1 MPDNIKQLAEFD
13 LGDAG
18 FEVAPPLKA
27 RPGTLGAGSRNLIGF
42 GLKNRRATKGLAA
55 VGGKSGSRL
64 MFNAGGKLG
73 GLGDVST
80 SAAQGSV
87 DVYLRNTIWFMGFGQ
102 LYYDGASIPGA
113 VASTVQK
120 ILVRYNGSYT
130 HANSGPYD
138 AGLPQPS
145 APDVAARTEVSNGFR
160 GRNAGL
166 RSYMIASVR
175 SWTGDRSRAS
185 YVSETVEGENCTDR
199 LVFPQAPVGGTGWV
213 VFASKQGF
221 GGVGVHYRLRAPNRL
236 ENREFLETD
245 IERTVRDVAT
255 NSTDTITSATAAFT
269 SADIG
274 KHVLLD
280 NGSTTFETTI
290 RNVSSATTAILA
302 DAVPFTD
309 TAVEGTFTAYVDGIL
324 RAVEIEYDDTDL
336 TSEAAWIADYPPPP
350 AVASFPL
357 VDVRVVAG
365 CLSDAA
371 TDATVADAGTC
382 LAVSERNYPG
392 SYDPLKLLYLPEKF
406 VGTVG
411 RSTDMHTFVFCENWT
426 GMCQYT
432 GETLGPACTISTLW
446 SDTGFKKQQNVC
458 LAYGR
463 LYGFSAKGSAVR
475 LQNAEEPDTT
485 FAEPVRAVFSNW
497 DPEKVVVQFVPGLD
511 AVMFAHKREA
521 YLFYIQTE
529 RWMPPVYLSDFAAGE
544 IVSAQALDQTL
555 YLTMD
560 SGSSFDL
567 YEFDRGGGSIVSAVT
582 NYVGTP
588 NAARPKTIHELAETV
603 IVDSSS
609 ADYWVSLHRNGEPI
623 AIDDAAITA
632 GSNILQSLSSEF
644 STADVGKWVLLF
656 GALSSGLPM
665 LARIGSLASTTAA
678 RLVAPVR
685 PLGSTAVNAE
695 VSVTNGHAIFAAAI
709 FERTSERIGSQHK
722 LGKILNL
729 RNCFS
734 YAIGISMKSDGTAA
748 SPVKA
753 IVLGAAKEGR
763 AGGPS

>member
-27 RPGTLGAGSRNLIGF
+27 RPGTLGLGSRNLIAF
-42 GLKNRRATKGLAA
+42 GLKNRRATKGLASVA
-55 VGGKSGSRL
+55 GKAGSRL
-64 MFNAGGKLG
+64 LFNAGGKLG
-73 GLGDVST
+73 GLGDVGASQ
-80 SAAQGSV
+80 AAGSV

-102 LYYDGASIPGA
+102 LFYDGAAVSGA

-120 ILVRYNGSYT
+120 ILVRYQGSYT

-145 APDVAARTEVSNGFR
+145 APDVAARDTVGSGFR

-185 YVSETVEGENCTDR
+185 YVSETVEGEQCTDR

-221 GGVGVHYRLRAPNRL
+221 GGVGVHYRLRAPNRR

-245 IERTVRDVAT
+245 IERSVSDVVA
-255 NSTDTITSATAAFT
+255 NSTTTITSATAAFT

-280 NGSTTFETTI
+280 NGTTTFETTI
-290 RNVSSATTAILA
+290 QNVSSPTTAILA
-302 DAVPFTD
+302 DAVSFSGTGVD
-309 TAVEGTFTAYVDGIL
+309 GTFTAYVDGIL

-350 AVASFPL
+350 GVASFPL

-365 CLSDAA
+365 CYPDALSDAA
-371 TDATVADAGTC
+371 VTDSGTS

-411 RSTDMHTFVFCENWT
+411 RATDMHTFIFCENWT
-426 GMCQYT
+426 GLCQYT

-475 LQNAEEPDTT
+475 LQNAEEPDTA
-485 FAEPVRAVFSNW
+485 FAEPVRAVF
-497 DPEKVVVQFVPGLD
+497 EKWAPSDVVVSFVPGLD

-529 RWMPPVYLSDFAAGE
+529 RWMPSVYLSDFAAGE
-544 IVSAQALDQTL
+544 ICSAQALDQTL
-555 YLTMD
+555 YLTMK
-560 SGSSFDL
+560 SGASFNL
-567 YEFDRGGGSIVSAVT
+567 YEFDRGTGSIFSAIT
-582 NYVGTP
+582 NYVGSP
-588 NAARPKTIHELAETV
+588 NIARPKTINELAETV
-603 IVDSSS
+603 VVDSASE
-609 ADYWVSLHRNGEPI
+609 YWISLHRNGRSI
-623 AIDDAAITA
+623 SVDDASISS

-644 STADVGKWVLLF
+644 ATSDVGRYVLVF

-665 LARIGSLASTTAA
+665 LARIGSLASSTAA
-678 RLVAPVR
+678 NLVTPAR
-685 PLGSTAVNAE
+685 PLGSTAKNAE
-695 VSVTNGHAIFAAAI
+695 VSVTNGHVIFADLI
-709 FERTSERIGSQHK
+709 FERTADRSGSQHK

-734 YAIGISMKSDGTAA
+734 YAIGISMKSDGTLA

-753 IVLGAAKEGR
+753 AVLGSVKEGR
-763 AGGPS
+763 AGGPE